1 MWNKKR
7 SILLS
12 KIFIIAFL
20 AVFAACMIFGPWLA
34 DFVMISSRRAQ
45 EWQAP
50 WFLAT
55 IYTGGVLV
63 LAILGLLLAVVWNVG
78 RGIVFDRRNIS
89 RLRLISWLCMAG
101 AAICLASSI
110 YYLPWLLVCMAGAF
124 IGLMV
129 RIVKNILAE
138 ATLLKEE
145 NDYTI

>member
-12 KIFIIAFL
+12 KVFIIVFL
-20 AVFAACMIFGPWLA
+20 LVFAACMIGGPWLV
-34 DFVMISSRRAQ
+34 DWVMLSSRRAQ
-45 EWQAP
+45 EWQVP

-55 IYTGGVLV
+55 IYAGGVLV

-78 RGIVFDRRNIS
+78 RGIVFDRRNIG

-101 AAICLASSI
+101 AAVCLASSF
-110 YYLPWLLVCMAGAF
+110 YYLPWLIVCMAGAF